1 MRFLNGTRV
10 PRKQGA
16 PLITSGSLTITCLA
30 IVFIHSS
37 AWIGRWA
44 RPNTPD
50 PLLEV
55 QVNNAILARLH
66 IYSHV
71 AVLLPG
77 IVEPS
82 AVCQRTKRRQSG
94 VLAIL
99 KLHAR
104 WPLHMVHH
112 PLVIAVL
119 FRFDFQIG
127 RASCRA

>member
-50 PLLEV
+50 PLLQV
-55 QVNNAILARLH
+55 QINNAVLGGLH
-66 IYSHV
+66 FDSDVNI
-71 AVLLPG
+71 LLPG

-82 AVCQRTKRRQSG
+82 AVCQRTKRRHFG

-104 WPLHMVHH
+104 RPLE
-112 PLVIAVL
+112 
-119 FRFDFQIG
+119 IG
-127 RASCRA
+127 RKSVV